1 MCSLESSSLE
11 DAFGELSLTQET
23 NQSLVTRT
31 ESDEP
36 DGRLSIFEKL
46 QGISANAFSR
56 PVFYRVIDSS
66 SPASASNGGLRARLY
81 PPPSLEKVTRDNMKL
96 VIESH
101 AILSS
106 RKLTPFISTTPD
118 LLRAFNI
125 AGQRV
130 LEGKQQVTIIL
141 IDPWKLQD
149 GSYVECNALRLKSGL
164 GTLPKYETEILVWAE
179 IPVGAIFGRRTWSEL
194 LRSGLFE
201 TLPSLNGS
209 GRQIKLQSFRE
220 ELLHHLDDFSPSSI
234 ATSLAALG
242 MDPSS
247 FAMKQIFEFLLGQ
260 VLGFRVHRQLQTI
273 EHQLIADHMSKIVEF
288 DQAAHSLTIIAG
300 KEKLIMYFKQDYISH
315 VNRLQPAFDS

>member
-1 MCSLESSSLE
+1 M
-11 DAFGELSLTQET
+11 TQ
-23 NQSLVTRT
+23 TRAI
-31 ESDEP
+31 
-36 DGRLSIFEKL
+36 RML
-46 QGISANAFSR
+46 R
-56 PVFYRVIDSS
+56 
-66 SPASASNGGLRARLY
+66 LRAY
-81 PPPSLEKVTRDNMKL
+81 NSN
-96 VIESH
+96 S
-101 AILSS
+101 
-106 RKLTPFISTTPD
+106 
-118 LLRAFNI
+118 
-125 AGQRV
+125 
-130 LEGKQQVTIIL
+130 
-141 IDPWKLQD
+141 
-149 GSYVECNALRLKSGL
+149 
-164 GTLPKYETEILVWAE
+164 ETEILVWAE
-179 IPVGAIFGRRTWSEL
+179 IPVGAIFGRWTWSEL

-220 ELLHHLDDFSPSSI
+220 ELLRHLDDFSPSSI

-315 VNRLQPAFDS
+315 VNRLQPAFDPWGRKTTPEFRREWRKSLSARINVLFCPGFETWWMRREESDLIDWEAQEMVDLGSCGIRGWMG